1 MPDITPAAQL
11 IGLKPWVCIYRIDGL
26 TYGITLYATNP
37 EQIERDFFDFGEMG
51 VVVEGELI
59 GTFDA

>member
-1 MPDITPAAQL
+1 MPDITPAAEL
-11 IGLKPWVCIYRIDGL
+11 VGLKPWVCIYRMDGL
-26 TYGITLYATNP
+26 TYGITLYAKDP